1 MLVIGEDAF
10 FNQYAW
16 LLVLLWN
23 SLTFFHQRNFDYVG
37 WEGIT
42 VKQWTVSQR
51 MMQFWSVAGYL
62 STLACMHTQVHRCTW
77 NTEGIQ
83 WVTCDLVIQ
92 LPCSFEFF
100 LTKKDNQG
108 SLVSMLTLSN
118 TVCETP
124 GLNFTLNTE
133 IKEWAFERD
142 IATKVARLVPWFHSC
157 ITALATVLVS

>member
-1 MLVIGEDAF
+1 MLVIGEDVF

-16 LLVLLWN
+16 LHFTLKFFNFLPSKEFWLCRMGRHYCEAMDSISEDDAVLICSRLPV
-23 SLTFFHQRNFDYVG
+23 HIG
-37 WEGIT
+37 
-42 VKQWTVSQR
+42 
-51 MMQFWSVAGYL
+51 
-62 STLACMHTQVHRCTW
+62 CMHTQVHRCTW

-83 WVTCDLVIQ
+83 WVTCDSIIQ

-108 SLVSMLTLSN
+108 FLVSMLTLSN

-124 GLNFTLNTE
+124 DLNFTLNTE

-142 IATKVARLVPWFHSC
+142 IATTVARLVPWFHSC
-157 ITALATVLVS
+157 ITVLAIVLVS